1 MEILVTLIQ
10 SAIMFLCINSLALIK
25 LTGIGGFLA
34 FAAVCAAVS
43 VYFAMLIK
51 PVLRRQPSTRLRI
64 LKNGV
69 RLMYIFIWNTAASII
84 FSAWLI
90 IGKPV
95 SASVIAVDI
104 IITVLAL
111 FLLFC
116 AGMLRCFFTSVQL
129 GISRRIMLLAC
140 AFIPVLNVIVL
151 IKMIGIMND
160 ECLAESDMLE
170 LDAARAVNEI
180 CKTKYPLLLVHGV
193 FFRDFRFRNYWGRI
207 TAALKRNGAVFYLGN
222 QQSAA
227 SAYDTGREIAER
239 IKQIV
244 DETGCEKVNIIAHS
258 KGGIDARC
266 AISMHGADKYVA
278 SLTTI
283 CSPHRGCNFADYL
296 LDKVSEK
303 MRLGLARK
311 YNAAMKRLGDTSPDF
326 LSAVTDLT
334 ACGCE
339 KINEVCPDA
348 EGVYYQSVG
357 SKNNGF
363 GGGKFPLN
371 LSYLL
376 VKYFDG
382 ANDGLVSVDS
392 MKWGEKFIFLETSGK
407 RGISHGD
414 VIDLNRENIKD
425 FDVREFYVK
434 LVSDLKD
441 KGF

>member
-1 MEILVTLIQ
+1 MEVLITVLQ
-10 SAIMFLCINSLALIK
+10 SAVMLLCINIAAVIGLADL
-25 LTGIGGFLA
+25 GGFAA
-34 FAAVCAAVS
+34 FAASAAAAV
-43 VYFAMLIK
+43 VYFAMLTK
-51 PVLRRQPSTRLRI
+51 PVLRRQLSVRLRI

-69 RLMYIFIWNTAASII
+69 RLMYIFILSAAGSVL

-90 IGKPV
+90 YERPV
-95 SASVIAVDI
+95 KTSVIVINI
-104 IITVLAL
+104 IIVLITL
-111 FLLFC
+111 FILFC

-129 GISRRIMLLAC
+129 GIARRLLLVCC
-140 AFIPVLNVIVL
+140 ALIPVVNIIVL
-151 IKMIGIMND
+151 IRMIGVMNE
-160 ECLAESDMLE
+160 ECLAENDMLE
-170 LDAARAVNEI
+170 LDAARAENEI
-180 CKTKYPLLLVHGV
+180 CRTKYPLLLIHGV

-207 TAALKRNGAVFYLGN
+207 TASLKRNGAVFYLGN

-227 SAYDTGREIAER
+227 SAYDAGREIAER
-239 IKQIV
+239 IEQV
-244 DETGCEKVNIIAHS
+244 VRETGCEKVNIIAHS

-283 CSPHRGCNFADYL
+283 CTPHRGCNFADYL
-296 LDKVSEK
+296 LGKVSEK
-303 MRLGLARK
+303 FRLGVADK
-311 YNAAMKRLGDTSPDF
+311 YNATMKMLGDTSPDF

-334 ACGCE
+334 ASSCD
-339 KINEVCPDA
+339 KINEICPDA

-363 GGGKFPLN
+363 AGGKFPLN
-371 LSYLL
+371 LSYML

-414 VIDLNRENIKD
+414 IIDLNRENIKD

-441 KGF
+441 RGF

>member
-1 MEILVTLIQ
+1 MEKLTTIIQ
-10 SAIMFLCINSLALIK
+10 SVIMLLCINIAAVISLAELGGSGAFLCIAS
-25 LTGIGGFLA
+25 
-34 FAAVCAAVS
+34 AVVI
-43 VYFAMLIK
+43 YFFMLSK
-51 PVLRRQPSTRLRI
+51 PVWRRQLSVRLRI

-69 RLMYIFIWNTAASII
+69 RLMYIFIIASAASVVLW
-84 FSAWLI
+84 AWLI
-90 IGKPV
+90 YEHPV
-95 SASVIAVDI
+95 KTSAIVIN
-104 IITVLAL
+104 ITVSLIML
-111 FLLFC
+111 FMLFC
-116 AGMLRCFFTSVQL
+116 AGMGRCFFTSVQL
-129 GISRRIMLLAC
+129 GIARRLLLICC
-140 AFIPVLNVIVL
+140 AMIPILNIIVL
-151 IKMIGIMND
+151 IRMIGVMND

-170 LDAARAVNEI
+170 LDAARAENEI
-180 CKTKYPLLLVHGV
+180 CKTKYPLLLIHGV

-207 TAALKRNGAVFYLGN
+207 TASLKRNGAVFYVGN
-222 QQSAA
+222 QQSAL

-244 DETGCEKVNIIAHS
+244 EETGCEKVNIIAHS

-278 SLTTI
+278 SLTTV

-296 LDKVSEK
+296 LGKASEK
-303 MRLGLARK
+303 FRRSIADK
-311 YNAAMKRLGDTSPDF
+311 YNSAMKMLGDTSPDF

-334 ACGCE
+334 ASGCE

-348 EGVYYQSVG
+348 QGVYYQSVG

-363 GGGKFPLN
+363 AGGKFPLN

-441 KGF
+441 MGY